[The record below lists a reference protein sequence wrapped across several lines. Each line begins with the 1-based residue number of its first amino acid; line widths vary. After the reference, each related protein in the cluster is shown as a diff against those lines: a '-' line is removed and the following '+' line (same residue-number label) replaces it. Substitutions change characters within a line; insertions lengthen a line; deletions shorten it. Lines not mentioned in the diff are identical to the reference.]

1 MHLPVLYS
9 YRRCPYA
16 MRARMSLRYAGIEV
30 EIREISLRDKPKHM
44 MALSP
49 KATVPVLALT
59 DGRVIDESL
68 DIMDWALSQQDQDGW
83 RHIDLEAAKVL
94 ITENDGPFKRSLD
107 AYKYAERHPEKTPVA
122 HRQDGE
128 VFLAKL
134 EQLLEVSGGG
144 LFGKLPTLADIA
156 IFPFIRQFKG
166 VDSRWFESAP
176 YPYLNGWLHSLVTS
190 QLFIS
195 VMEKHPTYIE

>member
-1 MHLPVLYS
+1 MSLPVLYS

-16 MRARMSLRYAGIEV
+16 IRARMALKYAGVQV

-44 MALSP
+44 ITLSP

-83 RHIDLEAAKVL
+83 RQIDLEAAMAL
-94 ITENDGPFKRSLD
+94 IVENDGPFKRSLD
-107 AYKYAERHPEKTPVA
+107 AYKYPERHPEKTSVA
-122 HRQDGE
+122 HRQNGE

-134 EQLLEVSGGG
+134 EKLLEVSGGG
-144 LFGKLPTLADIA
+144 LFGKLPTLPDIA

-166 VDSRWFESAP
+166 VDSRWFESAS
-176 YPYLNGWLHSLVTS
+176 YPNLNSWLHSMVTS